1 MESDKYTMSERYRKL
16 MKDVDENYKLIEQET
31 QEHFIDFLDKWKA
44 VARNKIEPTRRMN
57 KTIAKSENVST
68 TGKTLRVL

>member
-1 MESDKYTMSERYRKL
+1 MRNMNERYMKL

-44 VARNKIEPTRRMN
+44 VARNKIEQYKVAFN
-57 KTIAKSENVST
+57 KIGRASCRERVSSP
-68 TGKTLRVL
+68 V